1 MIADLHA
8 HYPMHLVEELHGS
21 PLDAVTTA
29 SGRRRVRDIVR
40 AWLVGLA
47 SRFHNYRSF
56 DSGPRVTVEFLEAGN
71 VRVALSVLY
80 AFFDE
85 VDLDEP
91 YGAKPEAGYIDDLL
105 HEIELVEQEIA
116 TKHAGAAVVA
126 HTPAELDAAVAAG
139 KVTLVHA
146 VEGGF
151 HLGPTPEAV
160 DDAITQLARRGVAYV
175 ILAHLFFR
183 QVATNANALP
193 FLNDKLYGFL
203 FPQPDEGLT
212 ELGRA
217 AALAMVREHVLIDVT
232 HMSKRAFRDTLSLL
246 DDVDPGGNVP
256 VLASHAG
263 YRFGD
268 QALMLDEAAV
278 RAVAARDGVIGLIFA
293 QHQLL
298 DGLGRKNTRTF
309 DESFE
314 VLCKH
319 IDKLAEVTGS
329 FRHIGLGTDF
339 DGFIKPTLGGL
350 ESSADLAQLETA
362 LRSKYGDSDAE
373 AITSGNALR
382 LLRGYWR
389 GA

>member
-21 PLDAVTTA
+21 PIEAVTTA
-29 SGRRRVRDIVR
+29 SGRRRVRDAVR

-56 DSGPRVTVEFLEAGN
+56 DSGPRVTVESLAAGD

-85 VDLDEP
+85 FDLDEP
-91 YGAKPEAGYIDDLL
+91 YGAKPEAGYVDDVLSQL
-105 HEIELVEQEIA
+105 DMVEQEIA
-116 TKHAGAAVVA
+116 AKHADEAVVA
-126 HTPAELDAAVAAG
+126 HTPAELDAALAAG

-151 HLGPTPEAV
+151 HLGPTPEAI
-160 DDAITQLARRGVAYV
+160 DDAVTQLARRGVAYV
-175 ILAHLFFR
+175 TLAHLFFR
-183 QVATNANALP
+183 QVATNTNALP
-193 FLNDKLYGFL
+193 FLSDRLYGLL
-203 FPQPDEGLT
+203 FPQPDDGLT

-217 AALAMVREHVLIDVT
+217 AELAMVREHVLIDMS
-232 HMSKRAFRDTLSLL
+232 HMSTRARQATFALL
-246 DDVDPGGNVP
+246 DDVDPAREVP
-256 VLASHAG
+256 VLVSHAG
-263 YRFGD
+263 YRFGG
-268 QALMLDEAAV
+268 QEYMLDEAAA

-298 DGLGRKNTRTF
+298 DGLGRKHARTF

-314 VLCKH
+314 VLCTH
-319 IDKLAEVTGS
+319 IDKLASVTGS

-350 ESSADLAQLETA
+350 ESSADLAQLERA
-362 LRSKYGDSDAE
+362 LRSKYGNENAE

>member
-29 SGRRRVRDIVR
+29 SGRRRVRDAVR

-56 DSGPRVTVEFLEAGN
+56 DSGPRVTVESLEAGD

-105 HEIELVEQEIA
+105 SELDLVEQEVA
-116 TKHAGAAVVA
+116 TKHADEAVVA

-139 KVTLVHA
+139 KVALVHA

-151 HLGPTPEAV
+151 HLGPTPEAI
-160 DDAITQLARRGVAYV
+160 DDAITRLARRGVAYV

-183 QVATNANALP
+183 QVATNTNALP
-193 FLNDKLYGFL
+193 FLSDRAYGFL

-232 HMSKRAFRDTLSLL
+232 HMSKSAFRGTLALL
-246 DDVDPGGNVP
+246 DDVDPGRNVP
-256 VLASHAG
+256 LLVSHAG
-263 YRFGD
+263 YRFGG
-268 QALMLDEAAV
+268 QAFMLDEAAV

-298 DGLGRKNTRTF
+298 DGLHRKARTF

-314 VLCKH
+314 VLCAH

-350 ESSADLAQLETA
+350 ESSADLAQLEAA
-362 LRSKYGDSDAE
+362 LRAKYGDADAD

>member
-1 MIADLHA
+1 
-8 HYPMHLVEELHGS
+8 
-21 PLDAVTTA
+21 
-29 SGRRRVRDIVR
+29 
-40 AWLVGLA
+40 
-47 SRFHNYRSF
+47 
-56 DSGPRVTVEFLEAGN
+56 

-85 VDLDEP
+85 FDLDEP

-105 HEIELVEQEIA
+105 SELDLVEQEIA
-116 TKHAGAAVVA
+116 TKHADKAVVA
-126 HTPAELDAAVAAG
+126 HTPAELDAALAAG

-160 DDAITQLARRGVAYV
+160 DHAVTKLARRGVAYV
-175 ILAHLFFR
+175 TLAHLFFR
-183 QVATNANALP
+183 QVATNTNALP
-193 FLNDKLYGFL
+193 FLSDRQYGFL
-203 FPQPDEGLT
+203 FPQPEHGLT
-212 ELGRA
+212 DLGRA
-217 AALAMVREHVLIDVT
+217 AELAMVREHVLIDMS
-232 HMSKRAFRDTLSLL
+232 HMSARARQGTFALL
-246 DDVDPGGNVP
+246 DDVDPAREVP
-256 VLASHAG
+256 VLVSHAG
-263 YRFGD
+263 YRFGH
-268 QALMLDEAAV
+268 QEYLLDEAAV
-278 RAVAARDGVIGLIFA
+278 NAVAARDGVIGLIFA

-298 DGLGRKNTRTF
+298 DGLGRKRTRTF

-314 VLCKH
+314 VLCAH
-319 IDKLAEVTGS
+319 IDKLASITGS

-350 ESSADLAQLETA
+350 ETSADLAQLEPA
-362 LRSKYGDSDAE
+362 LRSKYGNENAE